1 MNEVKNMSNGISKM
15 QERQRSK
22 SGMLAARRAL
32 DEEVT
37 RGIIRMV
44 LAFALIMT
52 LIAVLAP

>member
-1 MNEVKNMSNGISKM
+1 MSNGISKM
-15 QERQRSK
+15 KERQRSK
-22 SGMLAARRAL
+22 SGMLAAQRAL

-44 LAFALIMT
+44 LAFALTMT